1 MGSQVA
7 KESSSGVTFP
17 QGGVLWDRKQRKMK
31 REEIV
36 RACDQGDLKQ
46 LVQLASSSGGLLDD
60 ELRQS
65 ACMTFIPFNFHLT
78 KLLTCFRAHF
88 AGVRSATD

>member
-1 MGSQVA
+1 MGSQVT

-17 QGGVLWDRKQRKMK
+17 RGAVPLDRKQKKMK

-36 RACDQGDLKQ
+36 RACDQSDLKQ
-46 LVQLASSSGGLLDD
+46 LVQLASSSGGLLED

-65 ACMTFIPFNFHLT
+65 ACMTFIPFISYQPT
-78 KLLTCFRAHF
+78 LLT
-88 AGVRSATD
+88 